1 MQTGAY
7 RLTLFFFT
15 GSNQAVMSAKLG
27 LADPNRQ
34 KNIFVCCIGND
45 ANGTKMINN
54 FEEHQFFNVKKH
66 IRVLDNIPSGLANV
80 MVDTNTGFNRII
92 IVAGANA
99 LLSKEHVDQSWSEIE
114 EHCSVLVCQLETS
127 VDVALH
133 AFRQAKQSKSTIL
146 TGTLT
151 LHFCNCLTF
160 SKKCSILPLH
170 AKICQMN
177 SCN

>member
-1 MQTGAY
+1 
-7 RLTLFFFT
+7 
-15 GSNQAVMSAKLG
+15 MSAKLG

-133 AFRQAKQSKSTIL
+133 AFKKAKQSKSTIL
-146 TGTLT
+146 TSKLHYTLAIVLLFLKSSQYCPCT
-151 LHFCNCLTF
+151 QRF
-160 SKKCSILPLH
+160 
-170 AKICQMN
+170 AR
-177 SCN
+177 